1 MPDVA
6 GPPGAAEPPRPSP
19 GAAEAKLA
27 APAVRRAGWGFIAL
41 FAAAYL
47 GATLQLLAPLVVTLA
62 LKVDSLVGS
71 ARAPNSLALVT
82 GVGAFLALFAN
93 PFFGKLS
100 DRTAGR
106 YGMRRPWIVGGLLG
120 GFVGLL
126 VIAVAP
132 TLPVVLLGWCLAQLL
147 FNAMLAAI
155 VAVLPDQI
163 PSSQRGLVSGILGI
177 CLPVAAVTG
186 TFLVQLFTGNSV
198 AMFLAPSAIGGFFV
212 VLFAVTLHD
221 RRLAAADRPAW
232 SWREFAG
239 TFYVSPRKNPDF
251 GWAFASRFLFVL
263 AYAFLVTYLA
273 FYLLEQLGSAKS
285 DVPRQIFTGTVV
297 QAVFIVAAS
306 LLGGPL
312 SDRTGRRK
320 VFVVTASV
328 VYGLAMFA
336 VAVAADFNGFLVGMA
351 ISGLGFGLYM
361 AVDLALVADVL
372 TGADT
377 AKELGVFNVANALPF
392 SIAPAMASAVLA
404 VSGGSYGALYVVAG
418 VCAFAGAAAI
428 LPVRRVR

>member
-6 GPPGAAEPPRPSP
+6 GPPEAAEPPRPSP
-19 GAAEAKLA
+19 GAAGAELA

-126 VIAVAP
+126 VVAVAP

-147 FNAMLAAI
+147 FNALLAAM
-155 VAVLPDQI
+155 VAVLPDQV
-163 PSSQRGLVSGILGI
+163 PSSQRGVVSGVLGI
-177 CLPVAAVTG
+177 CLPVASVTG
-186 TFLVQLFTGNSV
+186 TFLVQLFTGNSL

-212 VLFAVTLHD
+212 LLFAVTLRD
-221 RRLAAADRPAW
+221 RRLAASDRPAW
-232 SWREFAG
+232 SWSEFAG

-251 GWAFASRFLFVL
+251 SWAFASRFLFVS

-273 FYLLEQLGSAKS
+273 FYLLEQLGSTRAE
-285 DVPRQIFTGTVV
+285 VPRQIFTATVV

-306 LLGGPL
+306 LMGGPL

-328 VYGLAMFA
+328 LYGLAMFA
-336 VAVAADFNGFLVGMA
+336 VAVAADLNGFLVGMA

-372 TGADT
+372 TGPDT
-377 AKELGVFNVANALPF
+377 AKDLGVFNIANALPF
-392 SIAPAMASAVLA
+392 SVAPAIASAVLA
-404 VSGGSYGALYVVAG
+404 VSGGSYGALYAVAG
-418 VCAFAGAAAI
+418 LCAFAGAATI